1 MSKTNYPIEKIDWEK
16 VEELS
21 RNIAKKIKQ
30 DKLNIDLI
38 VPILR
43 GGMPAA
49 MFLSSM
55 LNVSEMACIHIRR
68 SVDDNP
74 NTEFKEPINNG
85 ITNFQSIKDSNV
97 LIVDDTLDSKKTLDY
112 AINLIENAIKYN
124 VPDGSVFLDLHG
136 TEDEVQ
142 FTVTD
147 TGIGIPENETYNIF
161 GRFYRVDK
169 ARSREAGG
177 SGLGLSIVHDAVKAH
192 GGSIIVGQNKPQGS
206 VFAVTFP
213 RPGEDET
220 GI

>member
-1 MSKTNYPIEKIDWEK
+1 MSKTNYPIEKIDWDT

-30 DKLNIDLI
+30 NNLNIDLI

-85 ITNFQSIKDSNV
+85 ITNFQSIKDSNI

-112 AINLIENAIKYN
+112 AINLIEKYN
-124 VPDGSVFLDLHG
+124 PKSINVAILYNFNKDTFKDIYSGEEVKEYKWVIFPW
-136 TEDEVQ
+136 EDKTIE
-142 FTVTD
+142 
-147 TGIGIPENETYNIF
+147 EE
-161 GRFYRVDK
+161 
-169 ARSREAGG
+169 
-177 SGLGLSIVHDAVKAH
+177 
-192 GGSIIVGQNKPQGS
+192 
-206 VFAVTFP
+206 
-213 RPGEDET
+213 
-220 GI
+220 

>member
-112 AINLIENAIKYN
+112 AINLIEKYN
-124 VPDGSVFLDLHG
+124 PKSINVAILYNFNKDTFKDIYSGEKVKEYKWVIFPW
-136 TEDEVQ
+136 EDKTIE
-142 FTVTD
+142 
-147 TGIGIPENETYNIF
+147 EE
-161 GRFYRVDK
+161 
-169 ARSREAGG
+169 
-177 SGLGLSIVHDAVKAH
+177 
-192 GGSIIVGQNKPQGS
+192 
-206 VFAVTFP
+206 
-213 RPGEDET
+213 
-220 GI
+220 

>member
-1 MSKTNYPIEKIDWEK
+1 MSKTNYPIEKIDWDT

-30 DKLNIDLI
+30 DNLNIDLI

-85 ITNFQSIKDSNV
+85 ITNFQSIKDSNI

-112 AINLIENAIKYN
+112 AINLIEKYN
-124 VPDGSVFLDLHG
+124 PKSINVAILYNFNKDTFKDIYSGEEVKEYKWVIFPW
-136 TEDEVQ
+136 EDKTIE
-142 FTVTD
+142 
-147 TGIGIPENETYNIF
+147 EE
-161 GRFYRVDK
+161 
-169 ARSREAGG
+169 
-177 SGLGLSIVHDAVKAH
+177 
-192 GGSIIVGQNKPQGS
+192 
-206 VFAVTFP
+206 
-213 RPGEDET
+213 
-220 GI
+220 